1 MMISPEGYRK
11 ELENLTPE
19 ELYERKKGLEKF
31 INDYENN
38 NLPQQ
43 DYLVK
48 PSPQT
53 RYGLYKEYLNEVID
67 EIGMRRHQSE
77 LNGVKVSKSQ
87 CADCKNYLGDINC
100 KIFGEIASD
109 ILGNKKTCLERKDS
123 IVEDE
128 NSFEFLNKKI
138 EKLTKELAEA
148 YRNNN
153 QEQKNVAHYARLY
166 KRRNYKELLFLPRG
180 IKGNS

>member
-1 MMISPEGYRK
+1 MLCSNKSEYP
-11 ELENLTPE
+11 LENGNIPDGLFVRRYDE
-19 ELYERKKGLEKF
+19 LEKF

-77 LNGVKVSKSQ
+77 WNGVKVSKSQ

-100 KIFGEIASD
+100 KIYGEIASD
-109 ILGNKKTCLERKDS
+109 ILENKKTCPERKDS

-128 NSFEFLNKKI
+128 NSIYSIITRDDVI
-138 EKLTKELAEA
+138 EGRYTYITYAF
-148 YRNNN
+148 NNN
-153 QEQKNVAHYARLY
+153 FIFKD
-166 KRRNYKELLFLPRG
+166 
-180 IKGNS
+180 